1 MEWRLPWLAAVPC
14 DTMKH
19 NLRCVAL
26 GVSLTLL
33 FTGVAFAVACDRP
46 PQNDAK
52 ASTPA
57 AVPVRTLPSD
67 RPTADWWYGESVDAY
82 GPRAWFVQFG
92 ADSAKI
98 YEPPGLTRLCRDRG
112 EPADSIRWRAN
123 LEPSGRVS
131 EIDGPVTGEGGARLT
146 VRTVH
151 LGHAAADTTRITLHP
166 LLSHEPRTAPDG
178 VYSTLSTHAETGDL
192 LGKELLLAEASTGL
206 VGALVMGEGAASGPY
221 PMREITLV
229 HDTIRFTTIT
239 EGGRSSTSRG
249 SARAMPRCGSP
260 VILSASG
267 YPVAEGRSN
276 FYGASEC
283 APARHWDRNCR

>member
-1 MEWRLPWLAAVPC
+1 MILDRTSYLARL
-14 DTMKH
+14 
-19 NLRCVAL
+19 
-26 GVSLTLL
+26 LL
-33 FTGVAFAVACDRP
+33 MGVAFAVACDRP

-146 VRTVH
+146 VRTVRP
-151 LGHAAADTTRITLHP
+151 GRAAADTTRITLHP
-166 LLSHEPRTAPDG
+166 LLSHERRTAPDG

-192 LGKELLLAEASTGL
+192 LGKELLLAETSTGL

-239 EGGRSSTSRG
+239 EGGPIEYIARIGARDATLWVAGDSERERLPRRG
-249 SARAMPRCGSP
+249 GTIEFLRRERVRACGALGP
-260 VILSASG
+260 
-267 YPVAEGRSN
+267 
-276 FYGASEC
+276 
-283 APARHWDRNCR
+283 